1 MEAKRVSEISTSQIR
16 KMFEIVER
24 AKKSGK
30 EVISLTIGEPDFH
43 THPEI
48 LKKAYEAMKNGYTHY
63 TSNFGIE
70 ELREQIAEMHGVSI
84 DEVMVTAGASEA
96 LMNTSLAFIE
106 QGSDVLI
113 PIPNFL
119 SYFTYTK
126 LCEARIVSVD
136 TTPTDFQLNPDE
148 LNEQM
153 SKNVSAIFLNYPNNP
168 TGTVVDQKTLKAI
181 AEIARDNGSVLIS
194 DEVYSSI
201 HYDKK
206 PGTLAGEEG
215 VVVINAFSKSLAM
228 TGWRIGYII
237 AEESL
242 LDSILKIHQVNGVCA
257 PAFAQKAVA
266 DVLSKGVAK
275 DITEGMVREFK
286 KRRDYVYK
294 SLRNVL
300 KVVKP
305 EGAFYIFPRVPVD
318 SVEFTERL
326 LAETG
331 VAITPGIAFGSEN
344 HVRISYAASMEKLEK
359 AMGRIKL
366 FVEKLDS

>member
-1 MEAKRVSEISTSQIR
+1 MEAERVSEISTSQIR
-16 KMFEIVER
+16 KMFEVVER

-48 LKKAYEAMKNGYTHY
+48 LKRAYKAMENGYTHY
-63 TSNFGIE
+63 TSNFGID

-84 DEVMVTAGASEA
+84 NEVMVTAGASEA
-96 LMNTSLAFIE
+96 LINASLAFIE
-106 QGSDVLI
+106 RGSEVVI
-113 PIPNFL
+113 PVPNFL

-126 LCEARIVSVD
+126 LCEAKLARMD
-136 TTPTDFQLNPDE
+136 TTPTDFQLDPND
-148 LNEQM
+148 LNEVM

-168 TGTVVDQKTLKAI
+168 TGAVVDQKTLQAV
-181 AEIARDNGSVLIS
+181 AEIARDNGSILIS

-266 DVLSKGVAK
+266 DVLSEGIAK

-294 SLRNVL
+294 SLKSVL
-300 KVVKP
+300 EVVKP
-305 EGAFYIFPRVPVD
+305 EGAFYIFPKVPMD

-326 LAETG
+326 LEKTG

-344 HVRISYAASMEKLEK
+344 HVRISYAASMENLER

-366 FVEKLDS
+366 FVEGLS